1 MARARDEMV
10 DFYRMNEA
18 ELQDWVEFNAG
29 RVNDGD
35 RYGNTALYATV
46 YKNYPSL
53 VLWLLNEKG
62 ADLSATTSANPNI
75 LQVTKSLDILNTLLD
90 HGADPTWLNDDG
102 HSPLYSHVFLRP
114 FDTAARLLEDP
125 RVRAVVSVQSKH
137 GDTVFHYACIG
148 LAEALQVAIFKL
160 FLRAGVSP
168 ALTDKEGKT
177 PLD

>member
-62 ADLSATTSANPNI
+62 ADLSATTSA
-75 LQVTKSLDILNTLLD
+75 
-90 HGADPTWLNDDG
+90 
-102 HSPLYSHVFLRP
+102 
-114 FDTAARLLEDP
+114 RLLPASAPSLPTSSLTEILESYHLP
-125 RVRAVVSVQSKH
+125 PE
-137 GDTVFHYACIG
+137 FN
-148 LAEALQVAIFKL
+148 
-160 FLRAGVSP
+160 SP
-168 ALTDKEGKT
+168 AQYSTYAN
-177 PLD
+177 